1 MCGIVG
7 IYDIT
12 RNPIDENNL
21 IKMRD
26 VLTHRGP
33 NDSGIYTDHNFGLGF
48 RRLSIIDLENGHQ
61 PMTTVDGRYTIA
73 FNGEI
78 YNHVE
83 LRHRLIA
90 DGHTFITKSDTEVLL
105 QLFLQKGSACLQDL
119 NGMFAFAVWDSKTK
133 ELFFARDRI
142 GIKPFYYYF
151 DNSRFIF
158 ASEIKAII
166 ADASIPREPNYEA
179 ISDYLHYMYIPDEK
193 TFFHGINK
201 LLPGHFGTLNLHK
214 GLTISEYWDVD
225 YTIKNKSEK
234 DYIIELKN
242 LLTDSIRLQLR
253 SDVQIGCHLSG
264 GLDSS
269 TVSCLSSNQTTN
281 HMMTFTG
288 KFNESKYFDETKYAK
303 IVANFASTNYI
314 EVSPEEG
321 YYRTVLPRLIW
332 HMDEP
337 CAGPGMIPQFL
348 VSEKASNHVR
358 VILGGQGGDELFGG
372 YNRYYVSSGL
382 KSQKLAP
389 KIISRLRILRNN
401 INQHGIKR
409 TIQKLRNTLKNQV
422 SVHLTFNDIWAQ
434 INTRIDRTHPV
445 ISNKFK
451 ERIVSYDSKQ
461 TFLKYINKKQ
471 DLSTFNKM
479 LYHDLKSYLPALL
492 HVEDRTSMAVSLES
506 RVPLLDHRIVELA
519 ATIPLDIK
527 VKHDEPK
534 YILKKAVKGIIPK
547 EIISRKDKKGFP
559 TPIEFW
565 MRNDKELLENIL
577 LDERSTKRGLFNP
590 EELKRLINSGNQ
602 PLLIWMLLNVELWF
616 RIFIDSDVDFT
627 PSDGSIMELCNL

>member
-12 RNPIDENNL
+12 GNPINEINL

-33 NDSGIYTDHNFGLGF
+33 NDTGIYTDHNFGLGF
-48 RRLSIIDLENGHQ
+48 RRLSIIDIENGHQ

-90 DGHTFITKSDTEVLL
+90 EGHTFITKSDTEVLL
-105 QLFLQKGSACLQDL
+105 QLFVQKGFACLQDL
-119 NGMFAFAVWDSKTK
+119 NGMFSFAVWDSKSK

-151 DNSRFIF
+151 DRSRFVF

-166 ADASIPREPNYEA
+166 ADDSIPREPNYEG
-179 ISDYLHYMYIPDEK
+179 ISDYLHFMYIPDEK
-193 TFFHGINK
+193 TFFQGIKK
-201 LLPGHFGTLNLHK
+201 LLPGHFGTLNLNK

-225 YTIKNKSEK
+225 YSINNKSEK
-234 DYIIELKN
+234 EYIVELQN
-242 LLTDSIRLQLR
+242 LLTDSIKLQLR

-269 TVSCLSSNQTTN
+269 TVSCLSSNQIAAPL
-281 HMMTFTG
+281 MTFTG
-288 KFNESKYFDETKYAK
+288 KFSESKYFDETKYAK
-303 IVANFASTNYI
+303 IVSKHANTNYI
-314 EVSPEEG
+314 EASPEEG
-321 YYRTVLPRLIW
+321 YYRTVLPKLIW

-337 CAGPGMIPQFL
+337 CAGPGMISQFL
-348 VSEKASNHVR
+348 VSEKASKHVR
-358 VILGGQGGDELFGG
+358 VVLGGQGGDELFGG
-372 YNRYYVSSGL
+372 YNRYYVSSEL
-382 KSQKLAP
+382 KGQKLTP
-389 KIISRLRILRNN
+389 KIISKFRILRNN

-409 TIQKLRNTLKNQV
+409 TIQKLRKTMESQA
-422 SVHLTFNDIWAQ
+422 SAHLTFNDIWTKM
-434 INTRIDRTHPV
+434 NTRIDLSHPV
-445 ISNKFK
+445 VSNKFK
-451 ERIVSYDSKQ
+451 ERIVTYDSKQ
-461 TFLKYINKKQ
+461 TFLKYLNKRQ
-471 DLSTFNKM
+471 DLSNFNKM

-506 RVPLLDHRIVELA
+506 RVPLLDHRIVEFA

-527 VKHDEPK
+527 VKHYEPK

-547 EIISRKDKKGFP
+547 KIISRKDKKGFP

-565 MRNDKELLENIL
+565 MRNDKKRLENIL
-577 LDERSTKRGLFNP
+577 LDERSTKRELFNP
-590 EELKRLINSGNQ
+590 KELKNLLNSGDQ
-602 PLLIWMLLNVELWF
+602 PLFIWMLLNVELWF
-616 RIFIDSDVDFT
+616 RIFIDNDVELT
-627 PSDGSIMELCNL
+627 PNDGSITELCNL